1 MIIRTITCH
10 DVYNYGA
17 SLQAFALQEYL
28 KMLGHDVKVINYQPN
43 YLSKKYNPWYI
54 SPSSP
59 RAFSYARK
67 SILFHILYTI
77 YRIPKF
83 LYSWGRI
90 KQFKEFNDKYLDCT
104 SIYKSYSELKNN
116 PPFAN
121 IYIAGSDQIW
131 NSYLPNGRDAA
142 FYLAFGSEKIKRISY
157 AASLGISYVDKNSL
171 PNIKQWLKNFSA
183 ISVREFSAV
192 GLLNNLGY
200 YSTQVVDPVFLLSA
214 NQWKS
219 IFTNH
224 KKYDKYKNYI
234 LVYDLHYD
242 YPDLVD
248 FAKYCA
254 SEYKSKIVSI
264 NNSRRCPYADI
275 NIRKLDPFGFL
286 SLVYNAKHVISNSFH
301 ATAFSILFH
310 KPFSVFYHHNNI
322 SRLKDLLEQL
332 DLLERLNPTKDYSDI
347 NWERTDNILNFLI
360 SNSKDF
366 LKRETLT
373 INE

>member
-1 MIIRTITCH
+1 MIVRTITCH

-28 KMLGHDVKVINYQPN
+28 KMLGHDVKIINYQPD

-59 RAFSYARK
+59 RAFSYAKK
-67 SILFHILYTI
+67 SILFHVLYTI

-83 LYSWGRI
+83 FYSWGRV
-90 KQFKEFNDKYLDCT
+90 KPFKEFNDKYLECT
-104 SIYKSYSELKNN
+104 NIYKSYSELREN
-116 PPFAN
+116 PPCAD

-157 AASLGISYVDKNSL
+157 AASIGINYVDKNSL
-171 PNIKQWLKNFSA
+171 PNIKLWLKSFSA
-183 ISVREFSAV
+183 ISVRELSAV
-192 GLLNNLGY
+192 ALLNNLGY
-200 YSTQVVDPVFLLSA
+200 YSIQVVDPVFLITA

-219 IFTNH
+219 FFINQ

-234 LVYDLHYD
+234 LVYDLHCD
-242 YPDLVD
+242 YPDLAD
-248 FAKYCA
+248 FAKYYA
-254 SEYKSKIVSI
+254 SEYKCKIVSI
-264 NNSRRCPYADI
+264 NNYRRCPYADI
-275 NIRKLDPFGFL
+275 NISRLGPFGFL
-286 SLVYNAKHVISNSFH
+286 SLIYNAKHVISNSFH

-322 SRLKDLLEQL
+322 SRLQDLLKQL
-332 DLLERLNPTKDYSDI
+332 DLLERLNPPKCNFDI
-347 NWERTDNILNFLI
+347 NWGKTDDILNSLI
-360 SNSKDF
+360 LNSKDF
-366 LKRETLT
+366 IERESLST
-373 INE
+373 NK